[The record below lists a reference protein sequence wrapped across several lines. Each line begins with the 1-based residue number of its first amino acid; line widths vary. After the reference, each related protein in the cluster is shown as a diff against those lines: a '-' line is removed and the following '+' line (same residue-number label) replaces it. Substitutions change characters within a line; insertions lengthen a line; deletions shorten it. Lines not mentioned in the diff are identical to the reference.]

1 MSVTRTVDPDALIE
15 AETTIRVSEVRL
27 LELLGTEDGTAE
39 EALAGQYV
47 VANVLVRNSVR
58 PAEFV
63 EVETSTPDSVVRPLG
78 LKKVELADLG
88 PYAEE

>member
-1 MSVTRTVDPDALIE
+1 MAS
-15 AETTIRVSEVRL
+15 
-27 LELLGTEDGTAE
+27 
-39 EALAGQYV
+39 
-47 VANVLVRNSVR
+47 VLVRNSVR

-78 LKKVELADLG
+78 LKKDELADPG